1 MRRFPALL
9 VAAALLTGCGGSVAA
24 DASGG
29 TPGPAPVSLADV
41 AGADAGVL
49 GVAAL
54 PDGRAVVLLAPPGG
68 PLTLADV
75 AADGTATAVPVPG
88 LDAERPGLTRIA
100 ATGDGVVVV
109 GTAAGRIALVAV
121 GPHGAGGVQPVG
133 TIGAADVAAVHVAGG
148 PDSLHLALGGITGS
162 ARVVAV
168 DPATGAV
175 RGTATLPG
183 TPRDLQ
189 PTGDG
194 GAVVATEDGPAA
206 AVTTLDAAAAV
217 VGTAPL
223 GNGST
228 GPLTVVDGEVYA
240 ITGSRG
246 ELRITRGAE
255 VLTTVDG
262 DLPAAIAVDPDAG
275 TATLV
280 DTVSDA
286 EVPRVLERTVDLAS
300 EEVTGEVELCDSGA
314 VTGTDLRG
322 GAVVADC
329 RGEPTLWRLG

>member
-1 MRRFPALL
+1 MRRSPALL
-9 VAAALLTGCGGSVAA
+9 VAAVLLTGCGGPVAA
-24 DASGG
+24 DAASSQ
-29 TPGPAPVSLADV
+29 GPDPIPLGDV

-49 GVAAL
+49 GVASL
-54 PDGRAVVLLAPPGG
+54 PDGRSVVLLAPPGG

-109 GTAAGRIALVAV
+109 GTAAGRVALVAV
-121 GPHGAGGVQPVG
+121 GPQGAGEVQPVG

-148 PDSLHLALGGITGS
+148 TDSLHLALGGITGT

-206 AVTTLDAAAAV
+206 AVTTVDAAAAV
-217 VGTAPL
+217 VGATPL
-223 GNGST
+223 GNGSA
-228 GPLTVVDGEVYA
+228 GPLTVAGGEVYA
-240 ITGSRG
+240 TAGSRG

-255 VLTTVDG
+255 VVTTVDG
-262 DLPAAIAVDPDAG
+262 DLPAAIAVDG
-275 TATLV
+275 STATLV

-300 EEVTGEVELCDSGA
+300 GEVTGEVELCDSGSVA
-314 VTGTDLRG
+314 GADLDDEGG